1 MEVLIPKSTSRM
13 LVQGKLAKD
22 LFIDTLLPPG
32 IERFPWA
39 GHLGL
44 RMLPQVVAEIAS
56 SSISL
61 IFTNTRSQC
70 EIWYQAILDA
80 RPDWAGLIAL
90 HHGSLDSHV
99 REWVEL
105 GLK

>member
-1 MEVLIPKSTSRM
+1 MPAGR
-13 LVQGKLAKD
+13 LVEGRVPKD
-22 LFIDTLLPPG
+22 LRIDTLLPAG

-44 RMLPQVVAEIAS
+44 RMLPQVVAELDAS
-56 SSISL
+56 STTL
-61 IFTNTRSQC
+61 VFTNTRSQS

-90 HHGSLDSHV
+90 HLSGARRD
-99 REWVEL
+99 
-105 GLK
+105 